1 MRLKFLNSPRIDAPP
16 EWLLRPLAFPIERLL
31 SASVR
36 RLARSR
42 PEIFRRLGPH
52 QTSTYLIIP
61 HDLPIAFRLLPR
73 AEKARVEVVDRRN
86 PGLSTVRIGGA
97 LQTLIGL
104 FDGSVDAD
112 STFFSGGLNVEG
124 ATDAALALHNALEA
138 AELDAGDILGLPG
151 LLKEPFDRLYRTLN
165 TRIVARIAA

>member
-1 MRLKFLNSPRIDAPP
+1 MRLKFLNGSRIAAPP

-36 RLARSR
+36 RLARTR
-42 PEIFRRLGPH
+42 PEIFRRLGLY

-61 HDLPIAFRLLPR
+61 HDLPVAFRLLPR
-73 AEKARVEVVDRRN
+73 AEKARVEVVDRSN
-86 PGLSTVRIGGA
+86 PGPSTVQIGGA

-112 STFFSGGLNVEG
+112 STFFSRALRVEG

-138 AELDAGDILGLPG
+138 ADLDAGDILGLPG
-151 LLKEPFDRLYRTLN
+151 LLKGPFDRLYRTLN
-165 TRIVARIAA
+165 ARIVT